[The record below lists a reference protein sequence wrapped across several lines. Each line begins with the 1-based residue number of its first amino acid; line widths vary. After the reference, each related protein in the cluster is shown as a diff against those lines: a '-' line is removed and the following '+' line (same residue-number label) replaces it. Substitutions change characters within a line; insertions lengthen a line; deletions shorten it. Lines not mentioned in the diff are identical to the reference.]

1 MSESRSSSEEAIL
14 GGWPSD
20 LNFHPSCLDYFTH
33 VCISNFQTHKRNIPR
48 NWEGSTSASLHLLLC
63 SVYRLNILMEDLS
76 PSCYSLLDLDPEL
89 LWITVSFIEDKA
101 ALQRSCRCL
110 RQGARMEGNTMQEHR
125 GEASYH
131 FAFADDLPVYI

>member
-1 MSESRSSSEEAIL
+1 MYFKLSNAQTEYSAEL
-14 GGWPSD
+14 GRVY
-20 LNFHPSCLDYFTH
+20 L
-33 VCISNFQTHKRNIPR
+33 CISASAAVFCIQTH
-48 NWEGSTSASLHLLLC
+48 
-63 SVYRLNILMEDLS
+63 ILMEDLS